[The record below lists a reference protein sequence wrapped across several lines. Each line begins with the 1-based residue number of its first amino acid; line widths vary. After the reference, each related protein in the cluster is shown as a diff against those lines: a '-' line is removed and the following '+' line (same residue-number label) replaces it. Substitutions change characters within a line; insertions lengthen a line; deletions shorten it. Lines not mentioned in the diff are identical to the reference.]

1 MKIIHETI
9 LEVSLNKLE
18 HNFNYLKSKLKPD
31 IKIIAVVKAY
41 AYGHG
46 DIAIASYLEKLGA
59 HALWVAD
66 FEEGT
71 RIRKS
76 GITIPIIIAN
86 PGTRSTQQIID
97 NKLDVVIYN
106 SELLHLY
113 GKLDKEISIHL
124 KFDTGMNRY
133 GFIASQI
140 DELVA
145 NLQKY
150 PKLKIQS
157 ICSHLAASD
166 NSKEDNFTNSQ
177 FEIFDKIS
185 STFSKGISQVFDRHI
200 LNTNGVLRFPNQ
212 EYEMVRLG
220 IGLYG
225 VSNDNK
231 LQQVSTLK
239 SVISQI
245 RSIKEGSRVGYDPSF
260 LVKEDMKI
268 GIIPF
273 GYADGLNRKLS
284 TQNGVIIVQN
294 IACPI
299 IGKISMDSCMINLKG
314 TTAKTGEKVVVFG
327 EGNTVS
333 SIANKLNTIPY
344 EVFSSLNRRI
354 KRVYSY
360 I

>member
-9 LEVSLNKLE
+9 LEVNLDKLAN
-18 HNFNYLKSKLKPD
+18 NFNYLKSKLNPD
-31 IKIIAVVKAY
+31 TKIIAVVKAY

-46 DIAIASYLEKLGA
+46 DIAISSYLEKLGV

-76 GITIPIIIAN
+76 GIKIPIIIAN
-86 PGTRSTQQIID
+86 PGTKSTQQIID

-113 GKLDKEISIHL
+113 GKLNKEIRIHI

-133 GFIASQI
+133 GFDASEVN
-140 DELVA
+140 ELVA

-150 PKLKIQS
+150 PKLKTQS

-166 NSKEDNFTNSQ
+166 NSTEDSFTNAQ
-177 FEIFDKIS
+177 FQVFEKVS
-185 STFSKGISQVFDRHI
+185 SSFSKGINQLIDTHI
-200 LNTNGVLRFPNQ
+200 LNTNGVLRFPNK

-225 VSNDNK
+225 VSNDDN
-231 LQQVSTLK
+231 LQQISTLK
-239 SVISQI
+239 SVISQVRI
-245 RSIKEGSRVGYDPSF
+245 IKKGSKVGYDASF
-260 LVKEDMKI
+260 LAKEDMKI
-268 GIIPF
+268 GVVPF

-284 TQNGVIIVQN
+284 INNGVIIVQN

-299 IGKISMDSCMINLKG
+299 IGKISMDSCMIDLKG
-314 TTAKTGEKVVVFG
+314 TTAKIGDEVVIFG
-327 EGNTVS
+327 EENTIS
-333 SIANKLNTIPY
+333 SIANKLSTIPY
-344 EVFSSLNRRI
+344 EIFSSLNRRI
-354 KRVYSY
+354 KRIYS
-360 I
+360 

>member
-9 LEVSLNKLE
+9 LEIDLNKLAN
-18 HNFNYLKSKLKPD
+18 NFNYFKSKLKSD
-31 IKIIAVVKAY
+31 TKIIAVVKAY

-46 DIAIASYLEKLGA
+46 DITIASYLEKLGA

-76 GITIPIIIAN
+76 GIKIPIIIAN
-86 PGTRSTQQIID
+86 PGTKSTQQIID
-97 NKLDVVIYN
+97 NKLDIVIYN
-106 SELLHLY
+106 NELLHLY
-113 GKLDKEISIHL
+113 GKLNKQIRIHI
-124 KFDTGMNRY
+124 KFDTGMNRF
-133 GFIASQI
+133 GFNSN
-140 DELVA
+140 ELNKLVSD
-145 NLQKY
+145 LKKY

-157 ICSHLAASD
+157 VCSHLAASD
-166 NSKEDNFTNSQ
+166 NSTEDSFTNTQ
-177 FEIFDKIS
+177 FQVFDQVS
-185 STFSKGISQVFDRHI
+185 SAFSKGINQLIDRHI
-200 LNTNGVLRFPNQ
+200 LNTNGVLRFSDK

-225 VSNDNK
+225 ISNDNN

-239 SVISQI
+239 SVISQV
-245 RSIKEGSRVGYDPSF
+245 RTIKEGSRVGYDASF
-260 LVKEDMKI
+260 VAKKDMKI
-268 GIIPF
+268 GVVSF

-284 TQNGVIIVQN
+284 NKNGVLIVQN

-314 TTAKTGEKVVVFG
+314 TNAKIGDEVVIFG
-327 EGNTVS
+327 EDNTIS

-344 EVFSSLNRRI
+344 EIFSSLNRRI
-354 KRVYSY
+354 KRVYSC
-360 I
+360 

>member
-9 LEVSLNKLE
+9 LEVNLDKLAN
-18 HNFNYLKSKLKPD
+18 NFNYLKSKLNPD
-31 IKIIAVVKAY
+31 TKIIAVVKAY

-46 DIAIASYLEKLGA
+46 DIAISSYLEKLGV

-76 GITIPIIIAN
+76 GIKIPIIIAN
-86 PGTRSTQQIID
+86 PGTKSTQQIID

-113 GKLDKEISIHL
+113 GKLNKEIRIHI

-133 GFIASQI
+133 GFDSSEVN
-140 DELVA
+140 ELVA

-150 PKLKIQS
+150 PKLKTQS

-166 NSKEDNFTNSQ
+166 NSTEDSFTNAQ
-177 FEIFDKIS
+177 FQVFEKVS
-185 STFSKGISQVFDRHI
+185 SSFSKGINQLIDTHI
-200 LNTNGVLRFPNQ
+200 LNTNGVLRFPNK

-225 VSNDNK
+225 VSNDDN
-231 LQQVSTLK
+231 LQQISTLK
-239 SVISQI
+239 SVISQVRI
-245 RSIKEGSRVGYDPSF
+245 IKKGSKVGYDASF
-260 LVKEDMKI
+260 LAKEDMKI
-268 GIIPF
+268 GVVPF

-284 TQNGVIIVQN
+284 INNGVIIVQN

-299 IGKISMDSCMINLKG
+299 IGKISMDSCMIDLKG
-314 TTAKTGEKVVVFG
+314 TTAKIGDEVVIFG
-327 EGNTVS
+327 DKNTIS
-333 SIANKLNTIPY
+333 SIANKLSTIPY
-344 EVFSSLNRRI
+344 EIFSSLNRRI
-354 KRVYSY
+354 KRIYPC
-360 I
+360 